1 MIRKAG
7 RISML
12 ITILFVILTVAA
24 FTAAPAG
31 AKTMRDI
38 TKAKVFN
45 IGVVPYA
52 TDVIKDPKTG
62 EYKGVFVDAAKFICE
77 TIKVKCVFKEFAW
90 ATFIAGLQS
99 RQIDLSIASTYSK
112 MTRALVV
119 NFSRPIYLLGYK
131 ATVKKGDTRFKT
143 PADLNNPNITI
154 GITQGTGEMEWVKKV
169 APKAKLR
176 VVKTEEMTML
186 QIVTGKVDVSVAD
199 SIAANHALA
208 SQPGIQ
214 PALGGRIYSKNMVA
228 WAVNKP
234 DQDILNFINTA
245 INQLIAS
252 GKLLELAKKYKAPWM
267 NDLAF

>member
-1 MIRKAG
+1 MISRAV
-7 RISML
+7 RICRPL
-12 ITILFVILTVAA
+12 AILSAVLALAA
-24 FTAAPAG
+24 FTVSPAAARS
-31 AKTMRDI
+31 MRDI

-45 IGVVPYA
+45 IGVVPFA

-77 TIKVKCVFKEFAW
+77 TIKVKCVFKEFSW

-131 ATVKKGDTRFKT
+131 GAAKKEENRFKSLE
-143 PADLNNPNITI
+143 DLNNPDITI
-154 GITQGTGEMEWVKKV
+154 SVTQGTGEMEWLKKI

-176 VVKTEEMTML
+176 VVKTEELTML
-186 QIVTGKVDVSVAD
+186 EVVTGKVDIGIGD
-199 SIAANHALA
+199 SIAVNHALA
-208 SQPGIQ
+208 TQPSIK
-214 PALGGRIYSKNMVA
+214 PVLGSKIYSKNMVA
-228 WAVNKP
+228 WAVNKE

-245 INQLIAS
+245 INQIIAS

>member
-1 MIRKAG
+1 MRTKVRSIG
-7 RISML
+7 RVLSVLAIAVSL
-12 ITILFVILTVAA
+12 AVL
-24 FTAAPAG
+24 AAPVS
-31 AKTMRDI
+31 AKTMQDI
-38 TKAKVFN
+38 VKAKVFN

-90 ATFIAGLQS
+90 GTFIAGIQS

-131 ATVKKGDTRFKT
+131 AVAKKGDTRFKT
-143 PADLNNPNITI
+143 PEDLNNPNVTI
-154 GITQGTGEMEWVKKV
+154 GVTQGTGEHEWVKKV

-186 QIVTGKVDVSVAD
+186 QIVTAKVDVSVAD

-208 SQPGIQ
+208 SQSHIAPV
-214 PALGGRIYSKNMVA
+214 LGGRIYSKNMVA
-228 WAVNKP
+228 WAVNKQDP
-234 DQDILNFINTA
+234 DILTFVNTA
-245 INQLIAS
+245 VNQLIAS

>member
-1 MIRKAG
+1 MCKPRSILRPIA
-7 RISML
+7 
-12 ITILFVILTVAA
+12 ILFVVLAVAA
-24 FTAAPAG
+24 LSSGPAA
-31 AKTMRDI
+31 AKTMQDI
-38 TKAKVFN
+38 VKAKVFN
-45 IGVVPYA
+45 IGVVPFSV
-52 TDVIKDPKTG
+52 DVIKDPKSG
-62 EYKGVFVDAAKFICE
+62 EYKGVMVDAAKFICE

-131 ATVKKGDTRFKT
+131 AVAKKGETRFNSVE
-143 PADLNNPNITI
+143 DLNNPDITI
-154 GITQGTGEMEWVKKV
+154 GITQGTGEHEWIKKV

-186 QIVTGKVDVSVAD
+186 QIVTGKVDVAVGD

-208 SQPGIQ
+208 AQSSIQ
-214 PALGGRIYSKNMVA
+214 PVLGGTIYSKNMVA

-234 DQDILNFINTA
+234 DQDILNFVNTA

-252 GKLLELAKKYKAPWM
+252 GKLLELAKQYNAPWM

>member
-1 MIRKAG
+1 MISRIG
-7 RISML
+7 RICRFSL
-12 ITILFVILTVAA
+12 VLLVVLALAALTAV
-24 FTAAPAG
+24 PAG
-31 AKTMRDI
+31 AKTMREI

-99 RQIDLSIASTYSK
+99 RQIDLSVASTYSK

-119 NFSRPIYLLGYK
+119 NFTRPIYLLGYK
-131 ATVKKGDTRFKT
+131 AVVKKGDKRFKT
-143 PADLNNPNITI
+143 VEDLNNPCVTI

-186 QIVTGKVDVSVAD
+186 QIVTGKVDISVGD
-199 SIAANHALA
+199 SIAANNALA
-208 SQPGIQ
+208 AQPGIE
-214 PALGGRIYSKNMVA
+214 PALGGTIYSKNMVA
-228 WAVNKP
+228 WAINKG
-234 DQDILNFINTA
+234 DQDILNFMNTA